1 MRKQFAVLGLGSFG
15 RSVALTLESMGC
27 DVIVVDKSQETIQEI
42 ADRVTYAITADIT
55 EKEALSALGTRNLD
69 GAIIGVAENLEAGI
83 MATLLCKEIGIP
95 MVVAKAKNKL
105 QGTIL
110 KKVGADTVVYP
121 EIEMGSRV
129 AKSLLATEFTDWIE
143 LSNDY
148 SMVEIAVPKPWI
160 NHSMAELG
168 IRTKYGV
175 TVVGIMQNGNVN
187 VEIDPQMPLPEN
199 ALLILVGANKVL
211 EKTWKIGEIDYDNK
225 YIECTDQRTGEA
237 AEEEPLKRR
246 ERNLPG
252 RRTKNDRRDSG
263 RTN

>member
-1 MRKQFAVLGLGSFG
+1 M
-15 RSVALTLESMGC
+15 VAIDANMER
-27 DVIVVDKSQETIQEI
+27 VEAI
-42 ADRVTYAITADIT
+42 ANQVSYAMKADI
-55 EKEALSALGTRNLD
+55 EDADFIRSLGTRNLD

-187 VEIDPQMPLPEN
+187 VEIDPQMPLPESG
-199 ALLILVGANKVL
+199 LLILVGANKVL
-211 EKTWKIGEIDYDNK
+211 EKIGKLEK
-225 YIECTDQRTGEA
+225 
-237 AEEEPLKRR
+237 
-246 ERNLPG
+246 
-252 RRTKNDRRDSG
+252 
-263 RTN
+263 

>member
-15 RSVALTLESMGC
+15 RSVALTLENMGC

-42 ADRVTYAITADIT
+42 SDRVTYAITADIT

-95 MVVAKAKNKL
+95 KVVAKAKNKL

-110 KKVGADTVVYP
+110 KKVGADT
-121 EIEMGSRV
+121 GSRV

-175 TVVGIMQNGNVN
+175 TVVGIMQDGNVN
-187 VEIDPQMPLPEN
+187 VEFNPQMPLPEN

-211 EKTWKIGEIDYDNK
+211 EKIGKLEK
-225 YIECTDQRTGEA
+225 
-237 AEEEPLKRR
+237 
-246 ERNLPG
+246 
-252 RRTKNDRRDSG
+252 
-263 RTN
+263 

>member
-42 ADRVTYAITADIT
+42 SDRVTYAITADIT
-55 EKEALSALGTRNLD
+55 E
-69 GAIIGVAENLEAGI
+69 
-83 MATLLCKEIGIP
+83 
-95 MVVAKAKNKL
+95 
-105 QGTIL
+105 

-160 NHSMAELG
+160 NHSMADLG

-175 TVVGIMQNGNVN
+175 TVVGIMQDGNVN
-187 VEIDPQMPLPEN
+187 VEFNPQMPLPEN

-211 EKTWKIGEIDYDNK
+211 EKIGKLEK
-225 YIECTDQRTGEA
+225 
-237 AEEEPLKRR
+237 
-246 ERNLPG
+246 
-252 RRTKNDRRDSG
+252 
-263 RTN
+263 

>member
-1 MRKQFAVLGLGSFG
+1 M
-15 RSVALTLESMGC
+15 
-27 DVIVVDKSQETIQEI
+27 
-42 ADRVTYAITADIT
+42 
-55 EKEALSALGTRNLD
+55 
-69 GAIIGVAENLEAGI
+69 I

-95 MVVAKAKNKL
+95 KVVAKAKNKL

-175 TVVGIMQNGNVN
+175 TVVGIMQDGNVN
-187 VEIDPQMPLPEN
+187 VEFNPQMPLPEN

-211 EKTWKIGEIDYDNK
+211 EKIGKLEK
-225 YIECTDQRTGEA
+225 
-237 AEEEPLKRR
+237 
-246 ERNLPG
+246 
-252 RRTKNDRRDSG
+252 
-263 RTN
+263 

>member
-15 RSVALTLESMGC
+15 RSVALTLENMGC

-42 ADRVTYAITADIT
+42 SDRVTYAITADIT

-95 MVVAKAKNKL
+95 KVVAKAKNKL

-129 AKSLLATEFTDWIE
+129 AKSLLTTEFTDWIE

-175 TVVGIMQNGNVN
+175 TVVGIMQDGNVN
-187 VEIDPQMPLPEN
+187 VEFNPQMPLPEN

-211 EKTWKIGEIDYDNK
+211 EKIGKLEK
-225 YIECTDQRTGEA
+225 
-237 AEEEPLKRR
+237 
-246 ERNLPG
+246 
-252 RRTKNDRRDSG
+252 
-263 RTN
+263 